1 MANSISHR
9 GLFKKTFFLTYC
21 TCSWGSKDDLRF
33 KRYFLAVGRRARV
46 EAERPGQGSFHRT
59 AKWPWLDSEWQGS
72 GERGKFCTGFE
83 HRTSRIS

>member
-1 MANSISHR
+1 MKDFGLTVKCSGKLLMSLEWWVDKVWPYMAMKWS
-9 GLFKKTFFLTYC
+9 
-21 TCSWGSKDDLRF
+21 
-33 KRYFLAVGRRARV
+33 RARV

-72 GERGKFCTGFE
+72 GERGKFCTGFV